1 MTISFGNGQT
11 NGLPLLITTG
21 LDAATAQL
29 LHTAPVGAAT
39 PNVIR
44 ILASNIDQGVVAV
57 PNLSIAAVAP
67 AGHLVTVLIADAA
80 GTTVRTIKQMIPVES
95 GLFPILEEGR
105 EIVLNGTCTV
115 KVFADAASM
124 IQVTARVDDQSSVAG
139 VASQVISSGLIAA
152 ARNANRFGVG
162 VQGGAGNATEANGQI
177 MVSRAGTLRNLRA
190 FPDIAVTAPAIV
202 TVVVRK
208 NGVGTALALQFDNA
222 AGVTPQIDTDSV
234 AVAAGDLITFLVVT
248 DDGAAPAAN
257 FQAAMDFV

>member
-1 MTISFGNGQT
+1 MLSFGNGQT

-21 LDAATAQL
+21 LSALTAQL
-29 LHTAPVGAAT
+29 LHTAPAGAAT

-44 ILASNIDQGVVAV
+44 LLASNIDQGSPAI
-57 PNLSIAAVAP
+57 PNQSIMAVAP
-67 AGHLVTVLIADAA
+67 AGHLVTVLIQDVGAA
-80 GTTVRTIKQMIPVES
+80 TTRTITQMIPVES

-124 IQVTARVDDQSSVAG
+124 IQVTAIVDDQADVAG
-139 VASQVISSGLIAA
+139 IASQVISSGLIAA

-162 VQGGAGNATEANGQI
+162 VQGGAGDATEANGQI
-177 MVSRAGTLRNLRA
+177 MVPRAGTLRNLRV

-234 AVAAGDLITFLVVT
+234 AVAAGDLITFLVVC

-257 FQAAMDFV
+257 FQAAVEFV